1 MQGIQIFAIIAYDY
15 SIDNKVEKIRSK
27 RGDDPVVKLVNTK
40 EPISKFCLIIKFTN
54 FFGTKLLFNF
64 SCVKF

>member
-40 EPISKFCLIIKFTN
+40 EAIRYGFRDTGFILY
-54 FFGTKLLFNF
+54 
-64 SCVKF
+64 